1 VEEKLAQ
8 VVSAIGPMLSAVA
21 AALLILLG
29 IAVIVYPL
37 LIGWIVGIILILS
50 GVALF
55 AVRSTVR

>member
-1 VEEKLAQ
+1 MQEKLEQ
-8 VVSAIGPMLSAVA
+8 VVSAIGPVLSAVS

-29 IAVIVYPL
+29 AAIIVYPL

-55 AVRSTVR
+55 AVRSTIR